1 MNKTQIAVDVFN
13 NNALKYQDKF
23 MYFDLY
29 NDTFDTFCSL
39 ISKQHA
45 AVLDIACGPGNISK
59 YLLSK
64 RPDLQIL
71 GIDLAPY
78 MIDLARINNP
88 SAQFDIMDC
97 RDISQL
103 EHPFDAVICGFALP
117 YLSKEDAIK
126 LIEDTAAI
134 LNPGGVLYIS
144 TMEDDYANSGPKK
157 SSDGK
162 SELYQYFHQADYL
175 TEALEANGFQIIK
188 VQRKDFPTTD
198 GTKTVDL
205 VLIARFRSSGTAYL

>member
-13 NNALKYQDKF
+13 NNALKYQEKF

-29 NDTFDTFCSL
+29 NDTFDTFCSH
-39 ISKQHA
+39 IHKQNA

-64 RPDLQIL
+64 RPDFQIF
-71 GIDLAPY
+71 GIDLAPN

-88 SAQFDIMDC
+88 GARFEIMDC
-97 RDISQL
+97 RDIGQL
-103 EHPFDAVICGFALP
+103 QQKFDAVMCGFALP
-117 YLSKEDAIK
+117 YLSKEDAVQ
-126 LIEDTAAI
+126 LIEDAALI
-134 LNPGGVLYIS
+134 LNPGGVFYIS

-162 SELYQYFHQADYL
+162 SELYQYLHQADYL
-175 TEALEANGFQIIK
+175 IEALQASGFEIVE

-205 VLIARFRSSGTAYL
+205 VIQSKKQP